1 MTSIRY
7 TEDRI
12 IHQSTVAHPGPW
24 VGKQRVYQTKADK
37 ERNVNW
43 FHIRERIY
51 DANHSEVSDDNFMV
65 VSNLSGTKE
74 WLMLGDDEPVLTVKK
89 MFY

>member
-7 TEDRI
+7 TQDRI
-12 IHQSTVAHPGPW
+12 INQSTVGHPGPW
-24 VGKQRVYQTKADK
+24 VGKQRVYQTKTDK
-37 ERNVNW
+37 SQDVDW

-51 DANHSEVSDDNFMV
+51 DANNLEVSDDQFMAI
-65 VSNLSGTKE
+65 SNLSGTKE
-74 WLMLGDDEPVLTVKK
+74 WLMLADDEPVLTIKK